1 MDDTSGLYRFERDPQ
16 TALPEGSAPILVH
29 GLEGYSDAGHA
40 VRLAT
45 NHLRNSLDHEV
56 LASFAIDDILDYRS
70 RRPMLTFTSDH
81 FSGYDEPR
89 LDLLVVRDVDSTPFL
104 LLAGMEPDLQWE
116 RFIKTVIEL
125 AERFGVRMAIG
136 LSAIPMAVP
145 HTRPTGLTAHSSD
158 RSLVAPEDR
167 WGGELTVP
175 SSASTLLEFRMGE
188 HGVVSTGFSVHVPH
202 YLAQT
207 DFPAAAK
214 VMLDRI
220 GTIGDLHLP
229 LTALD
234 DAAEKIRE
242 RVDQHIENNEE
253 VQSLVTALEQQ
264 YDAFTAQRTEDQPLL
279 ASDQPLPSGDELGAE
294 FERFLAERDD
304 RGPGPGPDNL

>member
-1 MDDTSGLYRFERDPQ
+1 MGDASGLYHFERDPDG
-16 TALPEGSAPILVH
+16 AFPEGATPILVH

-56 LASFAIDDILDYRS
+56 LASFTIDSLLDYRS
-70 RRPMLTFTSDH
+70 RRPTLTFTADH

-89 LDLLVVRDVDSTPFL
+89 LDLLVVHDIDGDPFL
-104 LLAGMEPDLQWE
+104 MLAGLEPDLQWE
-116 RFIKTVIEL
+116 KFIAAVIEL
-125 AERFGVRMAIG
+125 AERFAVRSAVG

-158 RSLVAPEDR
+158 RSLIAPEDR

-175 SSASTLLEFRMGE
+175 SSASTLLEYRMGE
-188 HGVVSTGFSVHVPH
+188 HGMVSTGLSVHVPH

-207 DFPAAAK
+207 DFPAAAR

-220 GTIGDLHLP
+220 GTLGELNLP
-229 LTALD
+229 LAALD

-242 RVDQHIENNEE
+242 RVDHHIEDNEE

-264 YDAFTAQRTEDQPLL
+264 YDAFTAQRSQEQPLL

-304 RGPGPGPDNL
+304 QEPGPDSL